1 MSEGNGVAG
10 VALFGATGYSGREA
24 ARLLQAHPGFRL
36 AAVFGGPERDGAP
49 LSSIHP
55 SLRGTVDLPC
65 EGIDPRHAAGGLGAR
80 LRERGVSLAV
90 LATPETTSI
99 GLATELFASGIRVV
113 DLSGAFRLRQAAG
126 YPEWYGFE
134 HGAPHLLERAAYGL
148 AEWHRDAVRRAD
160 LVANPGCYPTAA
172 LLALLPLRRAGL
184 VDRSAPVVIH
194 AASGVSGAG
203 RRLREDL
210 LFCEIEG
217 SVRPYG
223 GPRHRHL
230 AEIAAAAGLAPG
242 GEILFLPHLAPID
255 RGLLCTLTLRLRENA
270 GAGAVAGAFRGAYAG
285 APFVRLLGEGGMPST
300 AEVRGTNACALGWSC
315 HPGSRHL
322 TVFAAIDNLVKGA
335 AGQALQNLNI
345 MSGRPEAEGL
355 PR

>member
-1 MSEGNGVAG
+1 MSGGNGVAG

-24 ARLLQAHPGFRL
+24 ARLLQGHPGFRL
-36 AAVFGGPERDGAP
+36 AAVFGGPERAGTP
-49 LSSIHP
+49 LSSVHP
-55 SLRGTVDLPC
+55 SLRGTVDLVC
-65 EGIDPRHAAGGLGAR
+65 EGIDPVRPAGDLGGR

-90 LATPETTSI
+90 LATPEPASMR
-99 GLATELFASGIRVV
+99 LAPALLACGIRVV
-113 DLSGAFRLRQAAG
+113 DLSGAFRLRQPAG

-134 HGAPHLLERAAYGL
+134 HGAPQLLERAAYGL
-148 AEWHRDAVRRAD
+148 TEWQRDAVRGAD
-160 LVANPGCYPTAA
+160 LVANPGCYPSAA

-184 VDRSAPVVIH
+184 VDPSAPVVIH

-210 LFCEIEG
+210 LFCEVEG

-242 GEILFLPHLAPID
+242 EEVVFLPHLAPID
-255 RGLLCTLTLRLRENA
+255 RGLLCTLTLRLRE
-270 GAGAVAGAFRGAYAG
+270 GAGPEAMDGAFRDAYAR

-300 AEVRGTNACALGWSC
+300 AEVRGTNVCALGWSG
-315 HPGSRHL
+315 HPGSRHA
-322 TVFAAIDNLVKGA
+322 TVFAAIDNLVKGG
-335 AGQALQNLNI
+335 AGQALQNLNV
-345 MSGRPEAEGL
+345 MSGRPEPEGL